1 MTGDT
6 TGRRRRTSGC
16 RALWCG
22 ALLGW
27 LALAPPF
34 VTANPMDG
42 AAIITRHDLRIGGN
56 ELAYTAETGR
66 IAIRD
71 VATGE
76 PHGYMFYTAYRARPR
91 DGAASVGAGDA
102 AADAARPV
110 MFVWDGG
117 PGAPSAWLHFDI
129 AGPKLLQGTRLQD
142 NPDTWLAATDL
153 VMVDPIGT
161 GFSRPTRAAYESEFY
176 GTLGDVASVTE
187 FVRCWLIQH
196 DDVAAPVFLA
206 GESWGAG
213 RAANVAYALEKR
225 GIHVNG
231 LVLISGGFGLD
242 QRYGS
247 PPLLQALGVVDM
259 ASMALYW
266 HRTAPDLGNDPAAV
280 RRAAERWVRQTYAPA
295 LARIGK
301 LSTAERDRI
310 AAQLTRFTG
319 IASGAIDRR
328 TLVVTPHQFRTQ
340 LLQSQGKVLYLLDGR
355 RTRPPSDAGTP
366 EILHYLR
373 EDLGYRTDL
382 PYLGLE
388 ELTQG
393 FAPSGTYPK
402 GVGEQWNY
410 ATAPMT
416 AEQVTAAIAAAIAS
430 GAGPP
435 QLGPPLPGMRQALAR
450 NPHLVA
456 LVAVGIYD
464 PYQQCARGQ
473 ATEDALPPDLHRAIE
488 FKCYAGGHAMY
499 LGSAQIRAELSR
511 DVMALV
517 AAAR

>member
-1 MTGDT
+1 MSRIH
-6 TGRRRRTSGC
+6 RRGVSGL
-16 RALWCG
+16 RALWAAAAL

-27 LALAPPF
+27 APALAA
-34 VTANPMDG
+34 ANPADDTPV
-42 AAIITRHDLRIGGN
+42 ITRHDVRVGGQ
-56 ELAYTAETGR
+56 ELAYTAEVGR

-76 PHGYMFYTAYRARPR
+76 PHGYMFYTAYRAVPR
-91 DGAASVGAGDA
+91 NGLQ
-102 AADAARPV
+102 RPV

-129 AGPKLLQGTRLQD
+129 AGPKLLQGTKLSD
-142 NPDTWLAATDL
+142 NSDTWLAATDL
-153 VMVDPIGT
+153 VLVDPIGT
-161 GFSRPTRAAYESEFY
+161 GFSRPTRTAYEDEFY

-187 FVRCWLIQH
+187 FVRCWLILH
-196 DDVAAPVFLA
+196 GAVGAPLFLA

-213 RAANVAYALEKR
+213 RAANVGYALEKR

-231 LVLISGGFGLD
+231 LILISGGFGLD
-242 QRYGS
+242 RRYGS
-247 PPLLQALGVVDM
+247 PALLQALGVVDM
-259 ASMALYW
+259 ASTALYW
-266 HRTAPDLGNDPAAV
+266 HRSAPALGNDPASV
-280 RRAAERWVRQTYAPA
+280 RRAAEAWVRKTYAPA
-295 LARIGK
+295 LAHLGK
-301 LSTAERDRI
+301 LSTPERDRI
-310 AAQLTRFTG
+310 AAQLARFTG
-319 IASGAIDRR
+319 IAPQAIDRR

-340 LLQSQGKVLYLLDGR
+340 LLQSEGKVLYLLDGR
-355 RTRPPSDAGTP
+355 RTSPPSDAGTP
-366 EILHYLR
+366 QMLRYLR
-373 EDLGYRTDL
+373 ETLGYRTDL

-416 AEQVTAAIAAAIAS
+416 AEQVKAAIAAAVAS

-435 QLGPPLPGMRQALAR
+435 QLGPPLPGMRQALAL
-450 NPHLVA
+450 NAHLKA

-473 ATEDALPPDLHRAIE
+473 ATEDALPPDLHRAVT

-499 LGSAQIRAELSR
+499 LGSPAIRAQLSR
-511 DVMALV
+511 DVLALV
-517 AAAR
+517 EAAH